1 MNDNK
6 YSQKIKELMKEM
18 TLEEKTSLLSGKD
31 FWSSKEIK
39 RLKIDSIY
47 LTDGPHGVRKQSIE
61 SEELSLQKSISSTC
75 FPAACCSACSFDPN
89 IMYEMGEAISREAKA
104 NKVSVVLGPGINI
117 KRSPLCG
124 RNFEYFSEDPY
135 LAGKMASGWINGL
148 EDNGIQ
154 SSLKHFALNNQETL
168 RLIIDSVIDER
179 ALREIY
185 LYAFEIA
192 VKEAKPST
200 VMCSYNRVNG
210 IFASE
215 NKYLLTDILRDEWGF
230 DGIVIS
236 DWGAVNDRVEALK
249 AGLDLQMPSTNGY
262 DDKKVYEALKENT
275 IIDEKILDKTVERL
289 LYFYLYS
296 MDNSMDN
303 IYDNFDYDKEEHHNI
318 ARKIAE
324 NSIVL
329 LKNEDKILPAKKE
342 SKIAVIGEFAQKPR
356 YQGNGSSL
364 INAYKI
370 DTAEEYFKENNLEFN
385 YAKGYDSNS
394 PSIDNALIEEAVNI
408 SKDKDIVIIFAGLI
422 NSYESEGFD
431 RKHLNLPENH
441 NHLIEEIS
449 KINKNVVVVLSI
461 GAPVL
466 MTWIDKVK
474 GVINLYL
481 AGEASVS
488 AAFNI
493 IFGIVNPSGKLAESF
508 PLSLEDNPSYKYFP
522 GGNRAVEYR
531 ESIFVG
537 YRYYD
542 KAQKKV
548 LFPFGFGLSY
558 TTFEFSDLIISDAS
572 TIAGLDNIHIVFD
585 IKNTGDL
592 FGCEVAQ
599 VYVSAPENNIFKAKK
614 ELKAFIK
621 VFLQPN
627 EKKTVILKL
636 NKRSFSFYN
645 ADTKQYEIENGTYTI
660 YVGNSSRNLLL
671 SKNIKIDSVNYYKK
685 RIDDYFDFKDINI
698 SDNAFEELLGRK
710 LNPINVKASKPY
722 NLNNNL
728 RDLLDENRAKYF
740 YNELLSKLDVIFKD
754 DKTDTKKMFESMMLE
769 TPLRS
774 LSTMSGNIIT
784 RDDIENLINILN
796 NN

>member
-1 MNDNK
+1 MNNK
-6 YSQKIKELMKEM
+6 YQEQIKELMKEL
-18 TLEEKTSLLSGKD
+18 TLEEKVSLLSGKD
-31 FWSSKEIK
+31 FWSTKPIY
-39 RLKIDSIY
+39 RLKIDSLY
-47 LTDGPHGVRKQSIE
+47 LTDGPHGVRKQSTE
-61 SEELSLQKSISSTC
+61 SDELSLQNSTAATC
-75 FPAACCSACSFDPN
+75 FPTACCSACSFDPN
-89 IMYEMGEAISREAKA
+89 IMYEMGEAISKEAKA
-104 NKVSVVLGPGINI
+104 NKVSAVLGPGINI
-117 KRSPLCG
+117 KRSTLCG

-135 LAGKMASGWINGL
+135 LAGKMASGWISGL
-148 EDNGIQ
+148 EDNGIAA
-154 SSLKHFALNNQETL
+154 SLKHFAANNQETL
-168 RLIIDSVIDER
+168 RLVIDSIVDER

-185 LYAFEIA
+185 LQAFEIA
-192 VKEAKPST
+192 IKESNPST

-210 IFASE
+210 DFASE
-215 NKYLLTDILRDEWGF
+215 SKYLLNDILREEWGF
-230 DGIVIS
+230 EGIVIS
-236 DWGAVNDRVEALK
+236 DWGAVNDRVEAVK

-262 DDKKVYEALKENT
+262 DDKKVYDAVRNN
-275 IIDEKILDKTVERL
+275 IIDESVLDKVIIRL
-289 LYFYLYS
+289 LDFSLNR
-296 MDNSMDN
+296 MHN
-303 IYDNFDYDKEEHHNI
+303 IYQNFSNDKEENHKI

-329 LKNEDKILPAKKE
+329 LKNEYKILPAKKE

-370 DTAEEYFKENNLEFN
+370 DTAEEYFREHNIEFN

-394 PSIDNALIEEAVNI
+394 SNIDNTLIEEAVNI

-449 KINKNVVVVLSI
+449 KVNKNIVVVLSI

-466 MTWIDKVK
+466 MPWIDKVK
-474 GVINLYL
+474 GIVNLYL
-481 AGEASVS
+481 AGEAAVS

-493 IFGIVNPSGKLAESF
+493 IFGIVNPSGKLAETF
-508 PLSLEDNPSYKYFP
+508 PLKLEDNPSYKYFP
-522 GGNRAVEYR
+522 GGNKSVEYR

-542 KAQKKV
+542 KAEKDV

-558 TTFEFSDLIISDAS
+558 TSFEFSNLIVSDAN
-572 TIAGLDNIHIVFD
+572 TIAGLDNIHVVFD
-585 IKNTGDL
+585 IKNTGDM

-599 VYVSAPENNIFKAKK
+599 IYISAPENNIFKAKK
-614 ELKAFIK
+614 ELKGFIK
-621 VFLQPN
+621 VFLEPN
-627 EKKTVILKL
+627 ETKTVIIKL

-645 ADTKQYEIENGTYTI
+645 TETKQYEIENGLYTI
-660 YVGNSSRNLLL
+660 YVGNSSRNLIL
-671 SKNIKIDSVNYYKK
+671 SKSMEINSNDYNNEKLHSYFNI
-685 RIDDYFDFKDINI
+685 KDINI
-698 SDNAFEELLGRK
+698 SDEDFEKLLGRK
-710 LNPINVKASKPY
+710 LKPINIKACKPY

-728 RDLLDENRAKYF
+728 ADLLHEEIAKDF
-740 YNELLSKLDVIFKD
+740 YNKLLIGLNEMFKD

-774 LSTMSGNIIT
+774 LYTMSGGLISRN
-784 RDDIENLINILN
+784 DIENLLQSLN
-796 NN
+796 N

>member
-1 MNDNK
+1 MNNK
-6 YSQKIKELMKEM
+6 YQEQIKELMKEL
-18 TLEEKTSLLSGKD
+18 TLEEKVSLLSGKD
-31 FWSSKEIK
+31 FWSTKPIY
-39 RLKIDSIY
+39 RLKIDSLY
-47 LTDGPHGVRKQSIE
+47 LTDGPHGVRKQSTE
-61 SEELSLQKSISSTC
+61 SDELSLQNSTAATC
-75 FPAACCSACSFDPN
+75 FPTACCSACSFDPN
-89 IMYEMGEAISREAKA
+89 IMYEMGEAISKEAKA
-104 NKVSVVLGPGINI
+104 NKVSTVLGPGINI

-135 LAGKMASGWINGL
+135 LAGKMASGWISGL
-148 EDNGIQ
+148 EDNGIA
-154 SSLKHFALNNQETL
+154 SSLKHFAANNQETL
-168 RLIIDSVIDER
+168 RLVIDSIVDER

-185 LYAFEIA
+185 LQAFEIA
-192 VKEAKPST
+192 IKESNPST

-210 IFASE
+210 DFASE
-215 NKYLLTDILRDEWGF
+215 SKYLLNDILREEWGF
-230 DGIVIS
+230 EGIVIS

-262 DDKKVYEALKENT
+262 DDKKVYEAVKNS
-275 IIDEKILDKTVERL
+275 IIDESVLDKVIIRL
-289 LYFYLYS
+289 LDFSLNC
-296 MDNSMDN
+296 MHN
-303 IYDNFDYDKEEHHNI
+303 IYQNFSYDKEENHKI

-370 DTAEEYFKENNLEFN
+370 DTAEEYFREHNIEFN

-394 PSIDNALIEEAVNI
+394 SNIDNALIEEAVNI

-449 KINKNVVVVLSI
+449 KVNKNIVVVLSI

-466 MTWIDKVK
+466 MPWIDKVK
-474 GVINLYL
+474 GVVNLYL
-481 AGEASVS
+481 AGEAAVS

-493 IFGIVNPSGKLAESF
+493 IFGIVNPSGKLAETF
-508 PLSLEDNPSYKYFP
+508 PLKLEDNPSYKYFP
-522 GGNRAVEYR
+522 GGNKSVEYR

-542 KAQKKV
+542 KTEKDV

-558 TTFEFSDLIISDAS
+558 TSFEFSNLIISDAN
-572 TIAGLDNIHIVFD
+572 TIAGLDNIHVVFD
-585 IKNTGDL
+585 IKNTGEM

-599 VYVSAPENNIFKAKK
+599 IYISTPENNIFKAKK
-614 ELKAFIK
+614 ELKGFIK
-621 VFLQPN
+621 VFLEPN
-627 EKKTVILKL
+627 ETKTVIIKL

-645 ADTKQYEIENGTYTI
+645 VETKQYEIENGIYTI
-660 YVGNSSRNLLL
+660 YVGNSSRNLIL
-671 SKNIKIDSVNYYKK
+671 SKSMEINSNDYNNEKLYSYFNI
-685 RIDDYFDFKDINI
+685 KDINI
-698 SDNAFEELLGRK
+698 SDEDFEKLLGRK
-710 LNPINVKASKPY
+710 LKPINIKACKPY

-728 RDLLDENRAKYF
+728 ADLLHEEIAKDF
-740 YNELLSKLDVIFKD
+740 YNKLLIGLDEMFKD

-774 LSTMSGNIIT
+774 LYTMSGGLISRN
-784 RDDIENLINILN
+784 DIENLLQSLN
-796 NN
+796 N

>member
-1 MNDNK
+1 
-6 YSQKIKELMKEM
+6 ELIKEM

-31 FWSSKEIK
+31 FWSTKEIS
-39 RLKIDSIY
+39 RLKIDSVY
-47 LTDGPHGVRKQSIE
+47 LTDGPHGVRKQSTE
-61 SEELSLQKSISSTC
+61 SGELSLQKSLSSTC
-75 FPAACCSACSFDPN
+75 FPTACCSACSFDPN

-104 NKVSVVLGPGINI
+104 NKVSVVLGPGVNI

-135 LAGKMASGWINGL
+135 LVGKMASGWINGL

-154 SSLKHFALNNQETL
+154 ASIKHFAANNQETL
-168 RLIIDSVIDER
+168 RLIIDSVVDER

-192 VKEAKPST
+192 IKEAKPST
-200 VMCSYNRVNG
+200 VMCSYNSVNG
-210 IFASE
+210 TFASE
-215 NKYLLTDILRDEWGF
+215 NKYLLTDILRNEWGF

-249 AGLDLQMPSTNGY
+249 AGLDLQMPSTNGE
-262 DDKKVYEALKENT
+262 DDKKVYNAIKET
-275 IIDEKILDKTVERL
+275 IIDEKTLNKAVERL
-289 LYFYLYS
+289 LYFSLYS
-296 MDNSMDN
+296 MDN
-303 IYDNFDYDKEEHHNI
+303 IYNNFDYDREEHHNI

-329 LKNEDKILPAKKE
+329 LKNDDKILPAKKD
-342 SKIAVIGEFAQKPR
+342 SKIAVIGEFVQKPR

-364 INAYKI
+364 INPYKL
-370 DTAEEYFKENNLEFN
+370 DTAEEYFKENNIEFN
-385 YAKGYDSNS
+385 YAKGYDSS
-394 PSIDNALIEEAVNI
+394 SSDIDNALIEEAVNI

-449 KINKNVVVVLSI
+449 KVNKNIVVVLSI

-466 MTWIDKVK
+466 MPWIDKVK
-474 GVINLYL
+474 GVLNLYL
-481 AGEASVS
+481 AGEAAVS

-522 GGNRAVEYR
+522 GGNKAVEYR

-542 KAQKKV
+542 KAQKDV

-558 TTFEFSDLIISDAS
+558 TTFEFSNLIVSDAN
-572 TIAGLDNIHIVFD
+572 TIAGLDNIHVVFD
-585 IKNTGDL
+585 IKNTGDV

-599 VYVSAPENNIFKAKK
+599 IYISAPENNVFKAQK

-621 VFLQPN
+621 VFLEPG
-627 EKKTVILKL
+627 ETKTIILKL

-645 ADTKQYEIENGTYTI
+645 ADTKQYEIESGIYTI

-671 SKNIKIDSVNYYKK
+671 SKSMEINSINYYQK
-685 RIDDYFDFKDINI
+685 RIDSYFNFKEINI
-698 SDNAFEELLGRK
+698 SDDEFQQLLGRK
-710 LNPINVKASKPY
+710 LKPINIKASKPY
-722 NLNNNL
+722 HLNNNL
-728 RDLLDENRAKYF
+728 KDLLDENIAKDF
-740 YNELLSKLDVIFKD
+740 YNKLLSGINDIFKD
-754 DKTDTKKMFESMMLE
+754 DKTDTKKMFESMILE

-774 LSTMSGNIIT
+774 LPTMSAGIIT
-784 RDDIENLINILN
+784 RKDIENLINTLN
-796 NN
+796 K